1 MYSFYFKKRAH
12 IFITHAGMNSM
23 SEAMQY
29 GVPTICIPLSGDQ
42 PFVAW
47 RADELGIGIRLSA
60 DETLTIDSVKI
71 AISKILTD
79 SSYREKAYDYALI
92 SKQYCGHKS
101 AVEQVIAFVNKH
113 ESSQPTISTT
123 ARNRR
128 HSKLRNKP
136 LTEKSS
142 PVSSRFSSTSSLLK
156 KFTASPS
163 AASASNI
170 EAKNP
175 KNELFAF

>member
-1 MYSFYFKKRAH
+1 
-12 IFITHAGMNSM
+12 MNSM

-60 DETLTIDSVKI
+60 DETLTIDTVKA

-92 SKQYCGHKS
+92 SKQYCGHKT
-101 AVEQVIAFVNKH
+101 AVEQVIAFVDKH
-113 ESSQPTISTT
+113 ENLPPRT
-123 ARNRR
+123 AKNRR
-128 HSKLRNKP
+128 HNKLNNKP
-136 LTEKSS
+136 LAEKSS

-156 KFTASPS
+156 KFTATSSATSTGANETKKPS
-163 AASASNI
+163 G
-170 EAKNP
+170 
-175 KNELFAF
+175 ELFAF